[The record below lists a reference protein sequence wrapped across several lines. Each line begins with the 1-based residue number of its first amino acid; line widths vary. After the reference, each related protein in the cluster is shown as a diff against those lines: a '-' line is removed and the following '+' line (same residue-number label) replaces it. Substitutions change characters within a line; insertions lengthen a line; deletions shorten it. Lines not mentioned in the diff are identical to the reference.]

1 MLADDNES
9 IRRGNLT
16 MATGT
21 EQTDALAA
29 FRERIDRVDE
39 RLLSALAERTTI
51 CREVAEHKRA
61 QGIPMMQPDRVA
73 AVEARWAE
81 LAAER
86 GLDEDFARSLSRAVV
101 AESCRVEDEIIGGG
115 DAPAP
120 VGESAFARAAV
131 AIDHVAI
138 AVRDLDAAIAYYGD
152 MLGFELEER
161 RQISGRISGMDSA
174 VMKAGGVKFVLV
186 QGDSPESNVSR
197 YIEAYGPGVQHVAI
211 EVPDPQEAFDD
222 LRARG
227 ADLLTGIIHGPGL
240 DQIFTK
246 REPNSGIQLEIIARA
261 ENDGFDPSNVQELF
275 EAMERENVF

>member
-1 MLADDNES
+1 MDTS
-9 IRRGNLT
+9 T
-16 MATGT
+16 
-21 EQTDALAA
+21 QTPALAS

-39 RLLSALAERTTI
+39 QLLSVLAERIGI
-51 CREVAEHKRA
+51 CREVAEHKR
-61 QGIPMMQPDRVA
+61 QHSIPMMQPDRVA
-73 AVEARWAE
+73 AVQGRWAE

-86 GLDEDFARSLSRAVV
+86 GLDADFARSLARAVV
-101 AESCRVEDEIIGGG
+101 AEGCRVEDAIMGVDGQSGGG
-115 DAPAP
+115 PRVLAR
-120 VGESAFARAAV
+120 SAI

-138 AVRDLDAAIAYYGD
+138 AVRDLDAAVAHYRD
-152 MLGFELEER
+152 VLGFELRER

-174 VMKAGGVKFVLV
+174 VMEAGGVKFVLV

-211 EVPDPQEAFDD
+211 EVSDPEDALED
-222 LRARG
+222 LRAGG

-246 REPNSGIQLEIIARA
+246 REPNSGVQLEIIARA

>member
-1 MLADDNES
+1 M
-9 IRRGNLT
+9 
-16 MATGT
+16 GT
-21 EQTDALAA
+21 TTQASALAS

-39 RLLSALAERTTI
+39 QLLSVLAERTAI
-51 CREVAEHKRA
+51 CREVAEHKREHD
-61 QGIPMMQPDRVA
+61 IPMMQPDRVA

-86 GLDEDFARSLSRAVV
+86 GLDEDFARSLARTVV
-101 AESCRVEDEIIGGG
+101 AENCRIEGTMMS
-115 DAPAP
+115 A
-120 VGESAFARAAV
+120 ESAGDEAAGSV
-131 AIDHVAI
+131 LGRSAMRIDHVAI

-152 MLGFELEER
+152 VLGFTLQER

-174 VMKAGGVKFVLV
+174 VMEAGGVKFVLV

-211 EVPDPQEAFDD
+211 EVPDPQEAIDD
-222 LRARG
+222 LRRRG
-227 ADLLTGIIHGPGL
+227 ADLLTGIIRGPGL

-261 ENDGFDPSNVQELF
+261 ENDGFDPANVQELF

>member
-1 MLADDNES
+1 MDTS
-9 IRRGNLT
+9 T
-16 MATGT
+16 
-21 EQTDALAA
+21 QTPALAS

-39 RLLSALAERTTI
+39 QLVSALAERAAI
-51 CREVAEHKRA
+51 CREVAEHKREH
-61 QGIPMMQPDRVA
+61 GIPMMQPDRVA
-73 AVEARWAE
+73 AVEERWAA

-86 GLDEDFARSLSRAVV
+86 GLDADFARTLAREVV
-101 AESCRVEDEIIGGG
+101 AESCRIEGAMMSAENGGAAASVLG
-115 DAPAP
+115 R
-120 VGESAFARAAV
+120 SAMG
-131 AIDHVAI
+131 IDHVAI
-138 AVRDLDAAIAYYGD
+138 AVRDLEAAIAYYHD
-152 MLGFELEER
+152 VLGFELQER

-174 VMKAGGVKFVLV
+174 VMEAGGVKFVLV

-211 EVPDPQEAFDD
+211 EVPDPQEAIDD
-222 LRARG
+222 LKRRG

>member
-1 MLADDNES
+1 MDTS
-9 IRRGNLT
+9 T
-16 MATGT
+16 
-21 EQTDALAA
+21 QTPALAS

-39 RLLSALAERTTI
+39 QLLSALAERTAI
-51 CREVAEHKRA
+51 CREVAEHKRE
-61 QGIPMMQPDRVA
+61 QGIPMMQPDRVTE
-73 AVEARWAE
+73 VEARWAE

-86 GLDEDFARSLSRAVV
+86 GLDADFARSLARAIV
-101 AESCRVEDEIIGGG
+101 AESCRIEGMLVSTAENGGA
-115 DAPAP
+115 D
-120 VGESAFARAAV
+120 SASALGKSAMG
-131 AIDHVAI
+131 IDHVAI
-138 AVRDLDAAIAYYGD
+138 AVRDLDAAIAHYRD
-152 MLGFELEER
+152 VLGFELQER

-174 VMKAGGVKFVLV
+174 VMEAGGVKFVLV

-211 EVPDPQEAFDD
+211 EVPDPQEAIDD

-246 REPNSGIQLEIIARA
+246 REPNSGMQLEIIARA

>member
-1 MLADDNES
+1 M
-9 IRRGNLT
+9 
-16 MATGT
+16 GT
-21 EQTDALAA
+21 STQASALAS

-39 RLLSALAERTTI
+39 QLLSALAERTAI
-51 CREVAEHKRA
+51 CREVAEHKREH
-61 QGIPMMQPDRVA
+61 GIPMMQPDRVA
-73 AVEARWAE
+73 AVEARWAQ

-86 GLDEDFARSLSRAVV
+86 RLDEDFARSLARAVV
-101 AESCRVEDEIIGGG
+101 AENCRIEGAMMSAESSGE
-115 DAPAP
+115 PAGS
-120 VGESAFARAAV
+120 VLGRSAMR
-131 AIDHVAI
+131 IDHVAI
-138 AVRDLDAAIAYYGD
+138 AVRDLDAAIAYCGD
-152 MLGFELEER
+152 VLGFELQER

-174 VMKAGGVKFVLV
+174 VMEAGGVKFVLV

-211 EVPDPQEAFDD
+211 EVPDPQEAIDD

-227 ADLLTGIIHGPGL
+227 ADLLTGIIRGPGL

-261 ENDGFDPSNVQELF
+261 ENDGFDPANVQELF

>member
-1 MLADDNES
+1 M
-9 IRRGNLT
+9 
-16 MATGT
+16 GT
-21 EQTDALAA
+21 STQTSALAS

-39 RLLSALAERTTI
+39 QLLSALAERTAI
-51 CREVAEHKRA
+51 CREVAEHKRE

-81 LAAER
+81 LAAAR
-86 GLDEDFARSLSRAVV
+86 GIDEDFARSLARAVV
-101 AESCRVEDEIIGGG
+101 AENCRIEGTMMSAAEDAAGASVLGR
-115 DAPAP
+115 
-120 VGESAFARAAV
+120 SAMR
-131 AIDHVAI
+131 IDHVAI
-138 AVRDLDAAIAYYGD
+138 AVRDLEAAIAYYRD
-152 MLGFELEER
+152 VLGFTLNER

-174 VMKAGGVKFVLV
+174 VLEAGGVKFVLV

-211 EVPDPQEAFDD
+211 EVPDPQAAIDD

-246 REPNSGIQLEIIARA
+246 REPNSGMQLEIIARA
-261 ENDGFDPSNVQELF
+261 ENEGFDPRNVQELF

>member
-1 MLADDNES
+1 M
-9 IRRGNLT
+9 
-16 MATGT
+16 GT
-21 EQTDALAA
+21 STQASALAE

-39 RLLSALAERTTI
+39 RLLTALAERTAI
-51 CREVAEHKRA
+51 CREVAEHKRD
-61 QGIPMMQPDRVA
+61 QNIPMMQPDRVA

-86 GLDEDFARSLSRAVV
+86 GVDEDFARSLARAVV
-101 AESCRVEDEIIGGG
+101 AENCRIEGTMMSAAEMTGDEAASSVLGR
-115 DAPAP
+115 
-120 VGESAFARAAV
+120 SAMR
-131 AIDHVAI
+131 IDHVAI

-152 MLGFELEER
+152 VLGFTLQER

-174 VMKAGGVKFVLV
+174 VMEAGGVKFVLV

-211 EVPDPQEAFDD
+211 EVPDPQEAIDD
-222 LRARG
+222 LKARG
-227 ADLLTGIIHGPGL
+227 ADLLTGIIRGPGL

-261 ENDGFDPSNVQELF
+261 ENDGFDPANVQELF

>member
-1 MLADDNES
+1 
-9 IRRGNLT
+9 
-16 MATGT
+16 
-21 EQTDALAA
+21 
-29 FRERIDRVDE
+29 
-39 RLLSALAERTTI
+39 SALAERVAV

-61 QGIPMMQPDRVA
+61 EGIPMMQPDRVA
-73 AVEARWAE
+73 LVEDRWAE
-81 LAAER
+81 LARAR
-86 GLDEDFARSLSRAVV
+86 GIDEEFARQLCRAVI
-101 AESCRVEDEIIGGG
+101 EEGCRVEDAIIDGGEQDRQDDG
-115 DAPAP
+115 R
-120 VGESAFARAAV
+120 GFFARSAI

-152 MLGFELEER
+152 VLGFELRER
-161 RQISGRISGMDSA
+161 RQIAGRISGMDSA
-174 VMKAGGVKFVLV
+174 VMEAGGVKFVLV

-211 EVPDPQEAFDD
+211 EIPDPHAAIED

-227 ADLLTGIIHGPGL
+227 ADLLTGIINGPGL

-261 ENDGFDPSNVQELF
+261 ENEGFDPRNVQELF

>member
-1 MLADDNES
+1 MSSGAQ
-9 IRRGNLT
+9 
-16 MATGT
+16 
-21 EQTDALAA
+21 QTDALAA

-39 RLLSALAERTTI
+39 QLLSALAERTAI

-81 LAAER
+81 LAAAR
-86 GLDEDFARSLSRAVV
+86 GVDEQFARSLARAVV
-101 AESCRVEDEIIGGG
+101 AESCRIEDEIIGGEG
-115 DAPAP
+115 APEAA
-120 VGESAFARAAV
+120 GRSGFARSAI

-211 EVPDPQEAFDD
+211 EIPDAQAAIRQLKD
-222 LRARG
+222 AG
-227 ADLLTGIIHGPGL
+227 ADLLTGVINGPGL

-246 REPNSGIQLEIIARA
+246 REQSSGMQLEIIARA
-261 ENDGFDPSNVQELF
+261 ENEGFDPRNVQELF
-275 EAMERENVF
+275 EAMERENVY

>member
-1 MLADDNES
+1 MS
-9 IRRGNLT
+9 
-16 MATGT
+16 TGT
-21 EQTDALAA
+21 EETDALATL
-29 FRERIDRVDE
+29 RERIDRVDE
-39 RLLSALAERTTI
+39 QLMSTLAERTAI

-61 QGIPMMQPDRVA
+61 QGIPMMQPDRVTE
-73 AVEARWAE
+73 VEARWAL

-86 GLDEDFARSLSRAVV
+86 GLDEDFARALARSVV
-101 AESCRVEDEIIGGG
+101 AESCRVEGAMLSEGARGTG
-115 DAPAP
+115 AS
-120 VGESAFARAAV
+120 VLGRSAMG
-131 AIDHVAI
+131 IDHVAI
-138 AVRDLDAAIAYYGD
+138 AVRELEPAIAYYRD
-152 MLGFELEER
+152 VLGFELKER

-174 VMKAGGVKFVLV
+174 VMEAGGVKFVLV

-211 EVPDPQEAFDD
+211 EVPDPQEALED
-222 LRARG
+222 LSARG

-261 ENDGFDPSNVQELF
+261 ENEGFDPRNVQELF

>member
-1 MLADDNES
+1 M
-9 IRRGNLT
+9 
-16 MATGT
+16 GT
-21 EQTDALAA
+21 STQASALAS

-39 RLLSALAERTTI
+39 QLLSALAERTAI
-51 CREVAEHKRA
+51 CREVAEHKREHD
-61 QGIPMMQPDRVA
+61 IPMMQPDRVA

-81 LAAER
+81 LAGAR
-86 GLDEDFARSLSRAVV
+86 GLDEDFARSLARAVV
-101 AESCRVEDEIIGGG
+101 AENCRIEGAMMSTESSG
-115 DAPAP
+115 DAAGS
-120 VGESAFARAAV
+120 VLGRSAMR
-131 AIDHVAI
+131 IDHVAI

-152 MLGFELEER
+152 VLGFTLQER

-174 VMKAGGVKFVLV
+174 VMEAGGVKFVLV

-211 EVPDPQEAFDD
+211 EVPDPQEAIDD
-222 LRARG
+222 LRRRG
-227 ADLLTGIIHGPGL
+227 ADLLTGIIRGPGL

-261 ENDGFDPSNVQELF
+261 ENDGFDPANVQELF

>member
-1 MLADDNES
+1 MDTS
-9 IRRGNLT
+9 T
-16 MATGT
+16 
-21 EQTDALAA
+21 QTPALAS
-29 FRERIDRVDE
+29 FREQIDRVDE
-39 RLLSALAERTTI
+39 QLLSALAERIAI
-51 CREVAEHKRA
+51 CREVAEHKRER
-61 QGIPMMQPDRVA
+61 GIPMMQPDRVT
-73 AVEARWAE
+73 AVEERWAE
-81 LAAER
+81 LAMER
-86 GLDEDFARSLSRAVV
+86 GLDPDFARSLSRAVV
-101 AESCRVEDEIIGGG
+101 GEGCRVEDAIIG
-115 DAPAP
+115 
-120 VGESAFARAAV
+120 VGENGQPGAAPSVLARSAV

-152 MLGFELEER
+152 VLGFELQER
-161 RQISGRISGMDSA
+161 RQISGRVSGMDSA
-174 VMKAGGVKFVLV
+174 VMEAGGVKFVLV

-222 LRARG
+222 LRARSCE
-227 ADLLTGIIHGPGL
+227 LLTGIIHGPGL

>member
-1 MLADDNES
+1 MS
-9 IRRGNLT
+9 T
-16 MATGT
+16 ST
-21 EQTDALAA
+21 QTAALAS

-39 RLLSALAERTTI
+39 QLLGALAERIAI
-51 CREVAEHKRA
+51 CREVAEYKRDC
-61 QGIPMMQPDRVA
+61 GIPMMQPDRVA
-73 AVEARWAE
+73 AVEERWAE

-86 GLDEDFARSLSRAVV
+86 GLDADFARSLASAVIG
-101 AESCRVEDEIIGGG
+101 EGCRVEDAIIG
-115 DAPAP
+115 D
-120 VGESAFARAAV
+120 GENGRPDSAGSVLARSAI

-138 AVRDLDAAIAYYGD
+138 AVCDLDAAIAYYGGV
-152 MLGFELEER
+152 LGFELRER

-174 VMKAGGVKFVLV
+174 VMEAGGVKFVLV

-227 ADLLTGIIHGPGL
+227 CDLLTGIIHGPGL

-246 REPNSGIQLEIIARA
+246 REPTSGIQLEIIARA
-261 ENDGFDPSNVQELF
+261 ENDGFDPRNVQELF

>member
-1 MLADDNES
+1 MS
-9 IRRGNLT
+9 T
-16 MATGT
+16 ST
-21 EQTDALAA
+21 EQTDVLAA
-29 FRERIDRVDE
+29 LRERIDRVDE
-39 RLLSALAERTTI
+39 QLLSALAERTAI

-61 QGIPMMQPDRVA
+61 QDIPMMQPDRVA
-73 AVEARWAE
+73 AVEARWAQ

-86 GLDEDFARSLSRAVV
+86 GLDADFARALARAVV
-101 AESCRVEDEIIGGG
+101 AESCRVEGVLLS
-115 DAPAP
+115 DAEP
-120 VGESAFARAAV
+120 GENGAGTSVFGRSAMR
-131 AIDHVAI
+131 IDHVAI
-138 AVRDLDAAIAYYGD
+138 AVRELEPAIAHYRD
-152 MLGFELEER
+152 VLGFECKER

-174 VMKAGGVKFVLV
+174 VMEAGGVKFVLV

-211 EVPDPQEAFDD
+211 EIPDPQEAIDD

-246 REPNSGIQLEIIARA
+246 REPNSGMQLEIIARA
-261 ENDGFDPSNVQELF
+261 ENEGFDPRNVQELF

>member
-1 MLADDNES
+1 M
-9 IRRGNLT
+9 I
-16 MATGT
+16 TGT

-29 FRERIDRVDE
+29 FRERIDGIDE
-39 RLLSALAERTTI
+39 QLLSALAERTAI

-61 QGIPMMQPDRVA
+61 QEIPMMQPDRVA
-73 AVEARWAE
+73 AVEARWAQ

-86 GLDEDFARSLSRAVV
+86 GLDEDFARSLAQAVV
-101 AESCRVEDEIIGGG
+101 AESCRVEDAIIGGG
-115 DAPAP
+115 EDALAPA
-120 VGESAFARAAV
+120 GSSAFARSAV

-138 AVRDLDAAIAYYGD
+138 AVRELDAAIAYYGD
-152 MLGFELEER
+152 VLGFELKER
-161 RQISGRISGMDSA
+161 RRISGRISGMDSA
-174 VMKAGGVKFVLV
+174 VMQAGGVKFVLV

-211 EVPDPQEAFDD
+211 EIPDAQEAIGE

-227 ADLLTGIIHGPGL
+227 ADLLTGVINGPGL

-246 REPNSGIQLEIIARA
+246 REPSSGIQLEIIARA
-261 ENDGFDPSNVQELF
+261 ENDGFDPRNVQELF